1 MKTELKTPLKTGNII
16 SFTAASAVT
25 LLIVSAISLLGFLW
39 PFFVTSDSSAPQWIF
54 LACAPIALLLF
65 FAKVSNGDLDAKS
78 VALLALLSAL
88 IAALRPLGTGA
99 VGIEPMWFI
108 LILSARVFG
117 PAFGFLLGALSM
129 VLSAFITGGI
139 GPWLAYQSFAA
150 AWIGLGV
157 ALIPRRLRGRREL
170 IALIIYGIL
179 AAQFFG
185 IAMDLQ
191 FWPWYLGVDSQLSY
205 IPGGVLA
212 ENIDRFLTYHFLSAL
227 AWDIPRAI
235 FTSVLLAIAGKPVLG
250 ALRRAHTRARFMTPI
265 EFKEAQTI
273 SEREIQPSAIQ
284 R

>member
-1 MKTELKTPLKTGNII
+1 MKTQLRTGKII
-16 SFTAASAVT
+16 SFTATSAATLLLVSAV
-25 LLIVSAISLLGFLW
+25 SLLGFLW
-39 PFFVTSDSSAPQWIF
+39 PFFVTSNSSAPQWIF

-65 FAKVSNGDLDAKS
+65 FAKVSNGDLDPKS

-88 IAALRPLGTGA
+88 IAAVRPLGTGA

-108 LILSARVFG
+108 LILSARIVG

-157 ALIPRRLRGRREL
+157 ALIPPKLRGRSE
-170 IALIIYGIL
+170 IFALIVYGIF

-205 IPGGVLA
+205 IPGGALTD
-212 ENIDRFLTYHFLSAL
+212 NIDRFFTYHFLSAL

-235 FTSVLLAIAGKPVLG
+235 FTSVLLAIAGKSVLG

-265 EFKEAQTI
+265 EFRDALAI
-273 SEREIQPSAIQ
+273 SEREIQPSAE
-284 R
+284 RR

>member
-1 MKTELKTPLKTGNII
+1 MTTQMKTQLKTKNII
-16 SFTAASAVT
+16 SFTAASAAT
-25 LLIVSAISLLGFLW
+25 LFLVSTVSLLGFLW

-54 LACAPIALLLF
+54 LACTPIALFLF

-88 IAALRPLGTGA
+88 IAAVRPLGTGA

-157 ALIPRRLRGRREL
+157 ALIPRSLRGRREL
-170 IALIIYGIL
+170 VALIIYGIL

-185 IAMDLQ
+185 TAMDLQ

-205 IPGGVLA
+205 IPGGAFA
-212 ENIDRFLTYHFLSAL
+212 ENIDRFFTYHFLSAL

-235 FTSVLLAIAGKPVLG
+235 FTSVLLAVAGKPVLG
-250 ALRRAHTRARFMTPI
+250 ALRRAHTRARFVTPI
-265 EFKEAQTI
+265 EFRDALTI
-273 SEREIQPSAIQ
+273 SERAIEPSANQ

>member
-1 MKTELKTPLKTGNII
+1 MKTQLRTGKII
-16 SFTAASAVT
+16 SFTATSAATLLLVSAV
-25 LLIVSAISLLGFLW
+25 SLLGFLW
-39 PFFVTSDSSAPQWIF
+39 PFFVTSNSSAPQWIF

-65 FAKVSNGDLDAKS
+65 FAKVSNGDLDPKS

-88 IAALRPLGTGA
+88 IAAVRPLGTGA

-157 ALIPRRLRGRREL
+157 ALIPRKLRGRSE
-170 IALIIYGIL
+170 IFALIVYGIL

-205 IPGGVLA
+205 IPGGALTD
-212 ENIDRFLTYHFLSAL
+212 NIDRFFTYHFLSAL

-235 FTSVLLAIAGKPVLG
+235 FTSVLLAIAGKSVLG

-265 EFKEAQTI
+265 EFRDAQAI
-273 SEREIQPSAIQ
+273 SEREIQPSAE
-284 R
+284 RR

>member
-1 MKTELKTPLKTGNII
+1 MKAQLRTGNIV

-150 AWIGLGV
+150 AWIGL
-157 ALIPRRLRGRREL
+157 IPRRLRGRREL
-170 IALIIYGIL
+170 FALILYGIL

-205 IPGGVLA
+205 IPGGALK
-212 ENIDRFLTYHFLSAL
+212 ENIDRFITYHFLSAL

-235 FTSVLLAIAGKPVLG
+235 FTSVLLAIAGKSVLG

-265 EFKEAQTI
+265 EFRDALTI

>member
-1 MKTELKTPLKTGNII
+1 MKTQLRTGKII
-16 SFTAASAVT
+16 SFTATSAATLLLVSAV
-25 LLIVSAISLLGFLW
+25 SLLGFLW
-39 PFFVTSDSSAPQWIF
+39 PFFVTSNSSAPQWIF

-65 FAKVSNGDLDAKS
+65 FANVSNGDLDAKS

-88 IAALRPLGTGA
+88 IAAVRPLGTGA

-157 ALIPRRLRGRREL
+157 ALIPRKLRGRSE
-170 IALIIYGIL
+170 IFALIVYGIL

-205 IPGGVLA
+205 IPGGALTD
-212 ENIDRFLTYHFLSAL
+212 NIDRFFTYHFLSAL

-235 FTSVLLAIAGKPVLG
+235 FTSVLLAIAGKSVLG

-265 EFKEAQTI
+265 EFRDAQII
-273 SEREIQPSAIQ
+273 SEREIQPSAE
-284 R
+284 RR

>member
-1 MKTELKTPLKTGNII
+1 MKTQLRTGKII
-16 SFTAASAVT
+16 SFTATSAATLLLVSAV
-25 LLIVSAISLLGFLW
+25 SLLGFLW
-39 PFFVTSDSSAPQWIF
+39 PFFVTSNSSAPQWIF

-65 FAKVSNGDLDAKS
+65 FANVSNGDLDAKS

-88 IAALRPLGTGA
+88 IAAVRPLGTGA

-157 ALIPRRLRGRREL
+157 ALIPPKLRGRSE
-170 IALIIYGIL
+170 IFALIVYGIF

-205 IPGGVLA
+205 VPGGALTD
-212 ENIDRFLTYHFLSAL
+212 NIDRFFTYHFLSAL

-235 FTSVLLAIAGKPVLG
+235 FTSVLLAIAGKSVLG
-250 ALRRAHTRARFMTPI
+250 ALRRAHSRARFMTPI
-265 EFKEAQTI
+265 EFRDAQAI
-273 SEREIQPSAIQ
+273 SEREIQPSAE
-284 R
+284 RR

>member
-1 MKTELKTPLKTGNII
+1 MKTKNVV
-16 SFTAASAVT
+16 SFTATSSAILLLVSAV
-25 LLIVSAISLLGFLW
+25 SLLGFLW
-39 PFFVTSDSSAPQWIF
+39 PFFVTSDSSTPQWIF
-54 LACAPIALLLF
+54 LACSPIALFLF

-88 IAALRPLGTGA
+88 IAAVRPLGTGA

-117 PAFGFLLGALSM
+117 PAFGFLLGSLSM

-157 ALIPRRLRGRREL
+157 ALIPRNLRGRREL

-191 FWPWYLGVDSQLSY
+191 FWPWYLGVDPQLSY
-205 IPGGVLA
+205 IPGGA
-212 ENIDRFLTYHFLSAL
+212 FADNIDRFFTYHFLSAL

-235 FTSVLLAIAGKPVLG
+235 FTSIFSLLQVNQYWVL
-250 ALRRAHTRARFMTPI
+250 
-265 EFKEAQTI
+265 
-273 SEREIQPSAIQ
+273 
-284 R
+284 

>member
-1 MKTELKTPLKTGNII
+1 MKTQLRTGKII
-16 SFTAASAVT
+16 SFTATSAATLLLVSAV
-25 LLIVSAISLLGFLW
+25 SLLGFLW
-39 PFFVTSDSSAPQWIF
+39 PFFVTSNSSAPQWIF

-65 FAKVSNGDLDAKS
+65 FANVSNGDLDAKS

-88 IAALRPLGTGA
+88 IAAVRPLGTGA

-108 LILSARVFG
+108 LILSARIFG

-157 ALIPRRLRGRREL
+157 ALIPRKLRGRSE
-170 IALIIYGIL
+170 IFALIVYGIF

-205 IPGGVLA
+205 VPGGALTD
-212 ENIDRFLTYHFLSAL
+212 NIDRFFTYHFLSAL

-235 FTSVLLAIAGKPVLG
+235 FTSVLLAIAGKSVLG

-265 EFKEAQTI
+265 EFRDAQAI
-273 SEREIQPSAIQ
+273 SEREIQPSAE
-284 R
+284 RR